1 MNFNTIK
8 IAPVASAASKVESHT
23 TRYFPD
29 RTTIINYYNSA
40 NYFFDSNV
48 CIYFS

>member
-29 RTTIINYYNSA
+29 RTTII
-40 NYFFDSNV
+40 V
-48 CIYFS
+48 QIIFSTVMSVFILAKLVS